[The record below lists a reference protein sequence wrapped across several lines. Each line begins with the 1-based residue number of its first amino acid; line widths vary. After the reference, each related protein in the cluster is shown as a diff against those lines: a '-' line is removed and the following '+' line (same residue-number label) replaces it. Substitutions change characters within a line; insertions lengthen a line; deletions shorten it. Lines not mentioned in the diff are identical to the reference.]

1 MLTSMHWLRTTIAT
15 VVLTSVAAA
24 QPAPNVIYIMLDD
37 LGPGEYD
44 VYNNLQGLGTDS
56 KIATPNINQL
66 AANGM
71 RFNNAHAA
79 TSLCAPTRATV
90 MAGAPTWQTNVRWGF
105 GNASL
110 QSGQQS
116 VGDLMQAAG
125 YNTGLMGKGHLGGD
139 IYEVGSNNTAG
150 KNFSNL
156 ANMDFDR
163 ELKDGMLQHGYDYT
177 FNMIAGIQARPYLYY
192 ENDLPTITDAHGTS
206 TRITNAN
213 KSTMIQ
219 QWNAGYDDGVTEI
232 SPGASGFGAV
242 DWKTADVPQVM
253 LNKAVGFMDDSVTN
267 DPTAPFFLHY
277 NSVAGHWPYV
287 APQGNVIE
295 VDINGDGDF
304 LDAGETHAI
313 DGYDGTGPA
322 PDDLGTES
330 MQMVSASDAE
340 VGVIVAYLEQTDDP
354 RNPGHKLI
362 DNTMIIYTSD
372 NGGIGP
378 DYVNQHGPLD
388 QDEWD
393 VYQHDSTSGLR
404 ENKAYFYEGGH
415 RVPFIVQWP
424 GQIEAGAVRDQ
435 QVSNIDLMG
444 TLAGLTGQ
452 SLIDQGQGSHNLLP
466 VLTGERDDSDPI
478 RKNLVVE
485 DTGGASDG
493 VSRKL
498 YYEGMWKLTL
508 GTNATNPSIFGFHD
522 LSADP
527 AELND
532 LSGSTDP
539 AVQQLMNDMYARY
552 LTERAATRMAPVFI
566 GRNSNVAVAQV
577 AGVGDVEVEGELE
590 GNGTIAFDLDVND
603 GGVLKITDAA
613 GGSVFTETINP
624 TQDIS
629 IRDTPPTSNWNSQRT
644 AVGLTNQD
652 GLGRAIIEFD
662 LSSVSLPAG
671 ATVTDVEMVF
681 TQGFGWGPAV
691 SSSPTIEFYPLVGD
705 FDEATA
711 TWNESSTGVAWT
723 TPGGD
728 YDDTNLLGTIT
739 GFDPDTIN
747 GGDEVVLNDAGF
759 TADVLANLAETAYQL
774 FMKYDDVSEGAV
786 APNYNALWLNSNQAG
801 ASNPVRLVFTYTL
814 PVNGRLLNVSG
825 NYTQRDGSSLAVD
838 LGAGGTAGTNHDLLD
853 VDGNVEIKGGGL
865 AIGLDSG
872 FTPNLGD
879 AFVVLSAGGT
889 EGIAGAYDQTA
900 ITGTDLTDPDTAIAV
915 LYEDTGVDGIADQ
928 VRLVATYRGDANG
941 DGTVSLL
948 DLNAL
953 GAGFGQAGTWQDGD
967 FNYDGTV
974 SLLDLNALGT
984 TFGSSVVAAQPAVPE
999 PASLVLLGL
1008 GALALS
1014 RKRR

>member
-1 MLTSMHWLRTTIAT
+1 MMTSTHLLRSTI
-15 VVLTSVAAA
+15 VVLLFACVAIA
-24 QPAPNVIYIMLDD
+24 QTPAPNVIYIMLDD

-44 VYNNLQGLGTDS
+44 AYNNLQGLGTDS
-56 KIATPNINQL
+56 KIATPNINAL
-66 AANGM
+66 AAQGM

-90 MAGAPTWQTNVRWGF
+90 MAGAPTWQTNIRWGF

-116 VGDLMQAAG
+116 VGDVMQAAG
-125 YNTGLMGKGHLGGD
+125 YNTALMGKGHLGGD
-139 IYEVGSNNTAG
+139 IYAVGSNNTTG
-150 KNFSNL
+150 KDISNL

-163 ELKDGMLQHGYDYT
+163 ELKDGMLNHGYDYT

-253 LNKAVGFMDDSVTN
+253 LNKAVDFMGDSVTN

-340 VGVIVAYLEQTDDP
+340 VGVLVAYLEQTDDP

-393 VYQHDSTSGLR
+393 VYGHDSTSGLL
-404 ENKAYFYEGGH
+404 ESKASSHEGGH
-415 RVPFIVQWP
+415 RVPFIVQWK
-424 GQIEAGAVRDQ
+424 GQIEPGAVRDQ

-452 SLIDQGQGSHNLLP
+452 SLIDQGEGSHNLMP
-466 VLTGERDDSDPI
+466 VLTGERDDADPI

-485 DTGGASDG
+485 DVGGASDG
-493 VSRKL
+493 GIKRKL
-498 YYEGMWKLTL
+498 YYEGLWKLSV
-508 GTNATNPSIFGFHD
+508 GASSATNPTIYGLWD

-527 AELND
+527 AETTD
-532 LSGSTDP
+532 LSASTDP
-539 AVQQLMNDMYARY
+539 SIVAIRDQMYANY
-552 LTERAATRMAPVFI
+552 LTERNATRMAPVFI
-566 GRNSNVAVAQV
+566 GRNSTVNVDAVA
-577 AGVGDVEVEGELE
+577 GIGDVEVEGELE
-590 GNGTIAFDLDVND
+590 GNGTIAFDLDVNND
-603 GGVLKITDAA
+603 GVLRITDVA
-613 GGSVFTETINP
+613 GGTTGSVTVNA

-629 IRDTPPTSNWNSQRT
+629 IRDGAPDTNWDSQRLGIG
-644 AVGLTNQD
+644 VTNE
-652 GLGRAIIEFD
+652 GVARAAIEFD
-662 LSSVSLPAG
+662 LAGASLPAG
-671 ATVTDVEMVF
+671 ATVTGAELVL
-681 TQGFGWGPAV
+681 TIGFNWAPAV
-691 SSSPTIEFYPLVGD
+691 SSSPDLQVFPLTRD

-711 TWNESSTGVAWT
+711 TWNLAETGTAWT
-723 TPGGD
+723 TAGGD
-728 YDDTNLLGTIT
+728 YDALGLLGTIN
-739 GFDPDTIN
+739 GFNPDTLN
-747 GGDEVVLNDAGF
+747 GGDQLTLDGATF
-759 TADVLANLAETAYQL
+759 SADVIANLANSVYQL
-774 FMKYDDVSEGAV
+774 MLKYDTASEASAQANG
-786 APNYNALWLNSNQAG
+786 LWANSNQKG
-801 ASNPVRLVFTYTL
+801 SPVPHIVLNYTL
-814 PVNGRLLNVSG
+814 PVDARRLTVTG
-825 NYTQRDGSSLAVD
+825 NYTQRDGSSLEVD
-838 LGAGGTAGTNHDLLD
+838 LGAGGTAGNDHDLLEVAGD
-853 VDGNVEIKGGGL
+853 VSLKGGGL
-865 AIGLDSG
+865 AVGFDSG
-872 FTPNLGD
+872 FTPSLGD
-879 AFVVLSAGGT
+879 SFVVLTAAGAGG
-889 EGIAGAYDQTA
+889 IDGAYDQTA
-900 ITGTDLTDPDTAIAV
+900 ITGTDLADANHALAV

-928 VRLVATYRGDANG
+928 VRLLATFRGDANG
-941 DGTVSLL
+941 DGAVSLL

-953 GAGFGQAGTWQDGD
+953 GANFGTGTTWQEGD
-967 FNYDGTV
+967 FNYDGVV
-974 SLLDLNALGT
+974 SLLDLNFLGA
-984 TFGSSVVAAQPAVPE
+984 TFGQTTPAAPAVPE
-999 PASLVLLGL
+999 PASLMLLGM